1 MKILHD
7 GAPYQVIDPVLD
19 FVVQCVQK
27 REGGREAIE
36 RHSRLYTCAAA
47 TSRVLCLHTAHHS
60 HIS

>member
-47 TSRVLCLHTAHHS
+47 TS
-60 HIS
+60 